1 MERECSEMRAGEGS
15 RILKREVLAARRM
28 GSNARRGV
36 GATLRKFATFQKK
49 KKKRNLQR
57 KFDFEL

>member
-1 MERECSEMRAGEGS
+1 METGECSEMRAGEGS

-49 KKKRNLQR
+49 RNLQR